1 MIPPRIFPPGVLQLF
16 EVSANGEKVLLQ
28 ELPTSSRNRE
38 RMQNIRHDMLL
49 VHPTKQLTISEN
61 NAWQTLT

>member
-16 EVSANGEKVLLQ
+16 ETLPGGEKVLLQ

-38 RMQNIRHDMLL
+38 RMQNIRHDILL
-49 VHPTKQLTISEN
+49 IHPTKTLIITEN
-61 NAWQTLT
+61 NAFK